1 MKHKVK
7 ITGRKVHEVGY
18 RVFLLRK
25 ALELG
30 VERFNAYNTK
40 ENGMQVL
47 IAFLEGNKGQIAA
60 FQEFANE
67 NEPEDAEVSDRVF
80 EDYEGYV
87 IGIADYMHLIQVEQ
101 LSKGIPAILSI
112 DRKQDRMLEKQDKML
127 EKQDKM
133 LEKQD
138 KMLEKQDK
146 MLEKQDA
153 MLEKQDTT
161 IRILERVSEDTSDM
175 KSALSRIEIDVKDT
189 KFSLSSFIE
198 EKFRKQEVEIAEVK
212 AALARMQA
220 AG

>member
-30 VERFNAYNTK
+30 VERFNASNTK

-47 IAFLEGNKGQIAA
+47 IAFLEGNKDQIAA

-80 EDYEGYV
+80 EDYDGYV

-127 EKQDKM
+127 EKQDRM

-138 KMLEKQDK
+138 RMLEKQDR
-146 MLEKQDA
+146 

-175 KSALSRIEIDVKDT
+175 KSTLSRIEADVKDT

>member
-1 MKHKVK
+1 MRLKVK
-7 ITGRKVHEVGY
+7 ITGSKVHEVGY
-18 RVFLLRK
+18 RVYLLRK

-30 VERFNAYNTK
+30 MERFNAYNTK

-47 IAFLEGNKGQIAA
+47 NAFLEGNKDQITV

-67 NEPEDAEVSDRVF
+67 NKPEDAEVSDRVF

-112 DRKQDRMLEKQDKML
+112 DRKQDKML

-138 KMLEKQDK
+138 KMLEKQDLHIK
-146 MLEKQDA
+146 ITKTGFADVKEEIHKGFGEVKEEIHMLRDDFKELF
-153 MLEKQDTT
+153 MHE
-161 IRILERVSEDTSDM
+161 VSELRS
-175 KSALSRIEIDVKDT
+175 EI
-189 KFSLSSFIE
+189 
-198 EKFRKQEVEIAEVK
+198 VEIK
-212 AALARMQA
+212 ATLARMQA

>member
-1 MKHKVK
+1 MKLKVK
-7 ITGRKVHEVGY
+7 ITGSRVHEVGY

-47 IAFLEGNKGQIAA
+47 TAFLEGNKDQIAA
-60 FQEFANE
+60 FQEFTNE
-67 NEPEDAEVSDRVF
+67 NKPEDAEVSDRVF

-112 DRKQDRMLEKQDKML
+112 DRKQDKML
-127 EKQDKM
+127 EKQDM
-133 LEKQD
+133 SIELLE
-138 KMLEKQDK
+138 
-146 MLEKQDA
+146 
-153 MLEKQDTT
+153 T
-161 IRILERVSEDTSDM
+161 IKEDTSDM
-175 KSALSRIEIDVKDT
+175 KSTLSRMEEKQDRMLEKQDSTIHILEKVHGDTADMRSTLSRIEVDVKDT

-198 EKFRKQEVEIAEVK
+198 EKFCKQEEEIAEIK
-212 AALARMQA
+212 ATLARMQA
-220 AG
+220 

>member
-7 ITGRKVHEVGY
+7 ITGSRVHEVGY

-30 VERFNAYNTK
+30 VEKFNAYNTK

-47 IAFLEGNKGQIAA
+47 IAFLEGNKDQTVA

-67 NEPEDAEVSDRVF
+67 NEPEDAEVSDRIF

-87 IGIADYMHLIQVEQ
+87 MGIADYMHLIQVEQ
-101 LSKGIPAILSI
+101 LSRGIPAILSI
-112 DRKQDRMLEKQDKML
+112 DRKQDKML
-127 EKQDKM
+127 EKQDAM

-138 KMLEKQDK
+138 AMLEKQDA

-161 IRILERVSEDTSDM
+161 IRIMERVSEDTSDM
-175 KSALSRIEIDVKDT
+175 KSTLSRIEADVRDT
-189 KFSLSSFIE
+189 KFSLSSFTE
-198 EKFRKQEVEIAEVK
+198 EKFRKQEVEI
-212 AALARMQA
+212 
-220 AG
+220 